1 MLEQSDSP
9 PPPTAAAAEPALAPA
24 SARIHCIRCG
34 YDLTGV
40 ALGATCPE
48 CGVRVDHALIPGGAS
63 SGYAIASMVL
73 GIVALVMCPGSWGI
87 LSAVCG
93 PLAILFW
100 HRAQR
105 QIRESR
111 VSPASK
117 GMATAGLVMGIIGT
131 VLGVIGVGGFGWMI
145 LWPIIMH
152 W

>member
-1 MLEQSDSP
+1 MPDQSDSP
-9 PPPTAAAAEPALAPA
+9 PPPPTAAAEPAPA

-48 CGVRVDHALIPGGAS
+48 CGARVDHAMIPAGAS

-73 GIVALVMCPGSWGI
+73 GIAALVMCPGSYGVFS
-87 LSAVCG
+87 LVCG
-93 PLAILFW
+93 PLAIVFW
-100 HRAQR
+100 RLAQR
-105 QIRESR
+105 QIREGR

-131 VLGVIGVGGFGWMI
+131 VLGVIGVGAIGYMFWY
-145 LWPIIMH
+145 W
-152 W
+152 

>member
-1 MLEQSDSP
+1 MPSP
-9 PPPTAAAAEPALAPA
+9 SLPAPDTPA

-40 ALGATCPE
+40 ALGGHCPE
-48 CGVRVDHALIPGGAS
+48 CGARVDDAMMPAGSS

-73 GIVALVMCPGSWGI
+73 GIVALVMCPGSWGVFS
-87 LSAVCG
+87 LVCG
-93 PLAILFW
+93 PLAIVFW
-100 HRAQR
+100 HLAQR
-105 QIRESR
+105 QIREGH

-131 VLGVIGVGGFGWMI
+131 ALGVIGVGAFGGMI